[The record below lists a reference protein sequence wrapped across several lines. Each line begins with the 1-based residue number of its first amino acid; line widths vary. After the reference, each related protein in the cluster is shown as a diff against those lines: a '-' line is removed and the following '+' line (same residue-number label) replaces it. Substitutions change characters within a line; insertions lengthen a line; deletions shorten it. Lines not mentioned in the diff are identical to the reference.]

1 MKIAITFN
9 NEALPD
15 FKAGWGFSCLIT
27 GTEKNILFDTGCEG
41 PSLIHNIEKLGYSV
55 EDIDV
60 IVLSHH
66 HWDHT
71 GGLFDILN
79 LNSNIEVYLH
89 STFSRNFANEIKKK
103 AVLKVS
109 DEQEMILDNV
119 FTTGLLKAEPDEQ
132 SLLLTTASGVT
143 VLSGCSHP
151 GVDRILDVG
160 KKYGSLYAVIGGF
173 HGFADHEVLKDI
185 PVVGPCHC
193 SQYIDDIKKLYPDN
207 YREIRA
213 GDVLEID

>member
-1 MKIAITFN
+1 MKIYITFN

-27 GTEKNILFDTGCEG
+27 GGEKNVLFDTGCEG
-41 PSLIHNIEKLGYSV
+41 RALIYNIEKFGFTVYN
-55 EDIDV
+55 IDV

-71 GGLFDILN
+71 GGLFDLLTLN
-79 LNSNIEVYLH
+79 NNIEVFIH
-89 STFSRNFANEIKKK
+89 STFSINFANEIKKK
-103 AVLKVS
+103 ALLRIS
-109 DEQEMILDNV
+109 DESKKILDNI
-119 FTTGLLKAEPDEQ
+119 FTTGVLKADPDEQ
-132 SLLLTTASGVT
+132 SLLMTTDSGVT

-160 KKYGSLYAVIGGF
+160 KTFGNIYAIIGGF
-173 HGFADHEVLKDI
+173 HGFADLEILKDI
-185 PVVGPCHC
+185 PIIGACHC
-193 SQYIDDIKKLYPDN
+193 SQYIDDIKMLYPDS

-213 GDVLEID
+213 GDIIEIA